1 MYKNNK
7 IHQFYSQ
14 VSTHF
19 QVMYRYYPIPLQ
31 NSISKI
37 TLFLPNPF
45 MQRFFINCL
54 LLRGALC
61 GTLNPISF
69 FPQTGLEWFLFQ
81 DDIKTITLYIII
93 TDRYMRSV
101 SSSLGIQWLY
111 YRIIQGLP
119 KELHLQ

>member
-14 VSTHF
+14 VSTRF

-61 GTLNPISF
+61 GVGLLIPSPSFLKQAWNGFCFRTTLNDY
-69 FPQTGLEWFLFQ
+69 TV
-81 DDIKTITLYIII
+81 YNYN
-93 TDRYMRSV
+93 R
-101 SSSLGIQWLY
+101 
-111 YRIIQGLP
+111 
-119 KELHLQ
+119 

>member
-45 MQRFFINCL
+45 MQRFFIDCL

-61 GTLNPISF
+61 ETLNPISF

-81 DDIKTITLYIII
+81 DDIK
-93 TDRYMRSV
+93 R
-101 SSSLGIQWLY
+101 
-111 YRIIQGLP
+111 
-119 KELHLQ
+119 LHCI